1 MRIVDQI
8 ALERE
13 KKLFE
18 SELSHTEKIFHKEQ
32 ERVNLRSLFS
42 LLFSMQSEDE
52 LKDIRLITN
61 PLLKVI
67 TLPFVFE
74 HPEENKLRG
83 PVYKPVIL
91 RATFFNTEE
100 LYISDYNLKN
110 EATYFKTLYDY
121 QGSFTFNLLIE
132 KIRLLTDVEKSREL
146 EEILFLYTKNFLHE
160 QILVMQEN

>member
-1 MRIVDQI
+1 M
-8 ALERE
+8 ALAKE

-18 SELSHTEKIFHKEQ
+18 SELSYSKKIFYKEQ
-32 ERVNLRSLFS
+32 EKVNLRNLFS

-52 LKDIRLITN
+52 LKDIRLRTN
-61 PLLKVI
+61 PLIKII

-110 EATYFKTLYDY
+110 EAVFFKILYDY

-132 KIRLLTDVEKSREL
+132 KIRLLTDAKKSREL
-146 EEILFLYTKNFLHE
+146 EEILFSYTKNLLCE
-160 QILVMQEN
+160 QILVIQSN